1 MGLDGWFALLAI
13 VLTIAALASG
23 VVDRSPISYPII
35 FLGIGLLLG
44 RMGVVRIDLY
54 SPGLE
59 AVATLS
65 LALVLFLDAVRLD
78 VNELRSDWRVSA
90 LLLGPGT
97 VLTIVGVA
105 LFAHFLFNATLIES
119 LLLGA
124 MGAFRAPCAARCVW
138 RLA

>member
-13 VLTIAALASG
+13 VLTVAALASG
-23 VVDRSPISYPII
+23 IVDRSPISYPII

-44 RMGVVRIDLY
+44 RTGVVRIDLF

-78 VNELRSDWRVSA
+78 VNELRSDWRVWRCSLA
-90 LLLGPGT
+90 L
-97 VLTIVGVA
+97 A
-105 LFAHFLFNATLIES
+105 Q
-119 LLLGA
+119 
-124 MGAFRAPCAARCVW
+124 C
-138 RLA
+138 